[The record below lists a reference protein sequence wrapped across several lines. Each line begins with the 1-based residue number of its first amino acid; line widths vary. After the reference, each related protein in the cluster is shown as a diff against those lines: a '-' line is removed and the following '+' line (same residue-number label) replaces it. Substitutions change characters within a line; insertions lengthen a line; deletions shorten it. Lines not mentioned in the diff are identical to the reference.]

1 MIQRT
6 LRTIV
11 LSTCLALMSC
21 RADAPK
27 SADSSARSSGSPIE
41 TKLAQYTSVPLTTD
55 LTKLSPHERQML
67 PLLIAAARS
76 MDEIFWRQAYGDREH
91 LLRGIKDP
99 AVRRYAEI
107 NYGPWDRLNNNAP
120 FIDGVGPKPPGSGFY
135 PRDITKEEFAS
146 AAQSRTG
153 KELRSQYTMVHRD
166 SAGHLVSTAYHLAF
180 ATEVAAATANLKKA
194 AALADDPGL
203 RRYLELRAR
212 ALETDEYQPSDLAW
226 LDMKNNTLDLV
237 IGPIENYED
246 ALFGYKTAN
255 EAFVLVK
262 DKEWSAR
269 LAHYA
274 AMLPGLQ
281 RDLPVPAAY
290 KREKPGTDS
299 DLNAYDAVYYA
310 GDANAGSKTIA
321 INLPNDEEV
330 QLRKG
335 TRRLQLRNAMQAK
348 FEKILLPV
356 ADELIAQDQRSH
368 LNFDAFFSNVM
379 FHEVA
384 HGLGIKNTINHKG
397 TVREALKEQAGALEE
412 GKADILGLYM
422 ITKLQQRGELKAP
435 LEDNYVTFLASI
447 FRSIRFGASNA
458 HGRANAAQFSFFEQR
473 GAFSRDSTTGRYR
486 VDFARMTEAVN
497 ALAEQILRFQGN
509 GDYPGVTRFMEERGK
524 LSPTLQQDLARLGSK
539 GIPVD
544 VVFEQGEQTLK

>member
-6 LRTIV
+6 SRTIV
-11 LSTCLALMSC
+11 LSGWLALMSC
-21 RADAPK
+21 RAEAPK
-27 SADSSARSSGSPIE
+27 AADTSARSSGSPVE
-41 TKLAQYTSVPLTTD
+41 AKLAQYTSVSLTTD
-55 LTKLSPHERQML
+55 LTKLSRHERQML
-67 PLLIAAARS
+67 PLLIAAAGS
-76 MDEIFWRQAYGDREH
+76 MDEIFWRQAYGDRQA
-91 LLRGIKDP
+91 LLRGISDP

-120 FIDGVGPKPPGSGFY
+120 FIDGAGPKPPGSGFY
-135 PRDITKEEFAS
+135 PRDMTKEEFDSAAHAS
-146 AAQSRTG
+146 AGG
-153 KELRSQYTMVHRD
+153 KLRNQYTMVHRD
-166 SAGHLVSTAYHLAF
+166 SAGHLVTTAYHDAF
-180 ATEVAAATANLKKA
+180 AAQVAAAAANLRKA
-194 AALADDPGL
+194 ATLADDPGL
-203 RRYLELRAR
+203 RKYLELRAR
-212 ALETDEYQPSDLAW
+212 SLETDEYQPSDLAW
-226 LDMKNNTLDLV
+226 LDMKNNTIDLV

-246 ALFGYKTAN
+246 ELFGYKAAN
-255 EAFVLVK
+255 EAYVLIK

-281 RDLPVPAAY
+281 QELPVPAAY
-290 KREKPGTDS
+290 KRERPGTDS
-299 DLNAYDAVYYA
+299 DLSAYDAVYYA
-310 GDANAGSKTIA
+310 GEANAGSKTIA

-330 QLRKG
+330 QLQKG
-335 TRRLQLRNAMQAK
+335 TRRLQLKNAMQAK
-348 FEKILLPV
+348 FDKILLPV

-384 HGLGIKNTINHKG
+384 HGLGIKNTINRKG
-397 TVREALKEQAGALEE
+397 TVREALKEQGGALEE

-422 ITKLQQRGELKAP
+422 ITKLQQGGEVKGP

-458 HGRANAAQFSFFEQR
+458 HGRANAAQFSFFEER
-473 GAFSRDSTTGRYR
+473 AAFSRDSTTGRYR
-486 VDFARMTEAVN
+486 VDFPRMKAAVD

-509 GDYPGVTRFMEERGK
+509 GDYVGVTRFMEERGK

-539 GIPVD
+539 RIPVD
-544 VVFEQGEQTLK
+544 VVFEQGEQILK

>member
-1 MIQRT
+1 
-6 LRTIV
+6 
-11 LSTCLALMSC
+11 
-21 RADAPK
+21 
-27 SADSSARSSGSPIE
+27 
-41 TKLAQYTSVPLTTD
+41 
-55 LTKLSPHERQML
+55 
-67 PLLIAAARS
+67 
-76 MDEIFWRQAYGDREH
+76 
-91 LLRGIKDP
+91 
-99 AVRRYAEI
+99 
-107 NYGPWDRLNNNAP
+107 
-120 FIDGVGPKPPGSGFY
+120 
-135 PRDITKEEFAS
+135 
-146 AAQSRTG
+146 
-153 KELRSQYTMVHRD
+153 
-166 SAGHLVSTAYHLAF
+166 
-180 ATEVAAATANLKKA
+180 
-194 AALADDPGL
+194 
-203 RRYLELRAR
+203 
-212 ALETDEYQPSDLAW
+212 
-226 LDMKNNTLDLV
+226 MKNNTVDLV

-246 ALFGYKTAN
+246 ELFGYKTAN
-255 EAFVLVK
+255 EAYVLIK

-281 RDLPVPAAY
+281 RELPVSAAY
-290 KREKPGTDS
+290 KRERPGTDS

-335 TRRLQLRNAMQAK
+335 TRRLQLKNAMQAK

-368 LNFDAFFSNVM
+368 LNFDAFFANVM

-384 HGLGIKNTINHKG
+384 HGLGIKKTINGKG

-458 HGRANAAQFSFFEQR
+458 HGRANAAQFSFFEER

-486 VDFARMTEAVN
+486 VDFPRMKAAVD

-509 GDYPGVTRFMEERGK
+509 GDYAGVTRFMEERGK

-544 VVFEQGEQTLK
+544 VVFEQGEQILK